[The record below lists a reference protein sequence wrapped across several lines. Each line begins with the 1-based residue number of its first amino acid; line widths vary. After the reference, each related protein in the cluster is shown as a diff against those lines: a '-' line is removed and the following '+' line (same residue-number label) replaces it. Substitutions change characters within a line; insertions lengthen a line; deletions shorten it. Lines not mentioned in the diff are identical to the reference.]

1 MPPSLDHSHTED
13 TSAFLSLH
21 WQLAHDLVPHR
32 RGTLPA
38 EADLVFAEQ
47 SLPLCCRRGTPPP
60 PPWQPAGQPRPKPR
74 SKPAIITIPSH
85 CQHTDHPCYQ
95 PESALSGAGGF
106 CHNQWVT
113 DCDKV
118 TGSKTKEPGQLL
130 CKREKAAALPPSWSL
145 LHLRLQNCSF
155 LGPAAAAPLSTGCWQ
170 LLLRRALA
178 QQILRS
184 RSSGGGAQTRETAA
198 EFHWALVAHRAG

>member
-21 WQLAHDLVPHR
+21 WLLDHDLVPHR

-47 SLPLCCRRGTPPP
+47 SLPLCCRRGTSPP

-95 PESALSGAGGF
+95 PESAPVVF
-106 CHNQWVT
+106 VT
-113 DCDKV
+113 IN
-118 TGSKTKEPGQLL
+118 GSQTATRSLDQKLPPRSQLL
-130 CKREKAAALPPSWSL
+130 CKRVQAAALPPSWSL

-184 RSSGGGAQTRETAA
+184 RSSSSGGGAQTRETAA
-198 EFHWALVAHRAG
+198 EFHWALVAP

>member
-1 MPPSLDHSHTED
+1 MPPSLGHSHTED

-21 WQLAHDLVPHR
+21 WQLDHDLVPHR

-95 PESALSGAGGF
+95 PESGAGGF

-118 TGSKTKEPGQLL
+118 TLDQKLPPRSQLL

-145 LHLRLQNCSF
+145 LHLDCKTAPFWGLLLLLPSPRAAGNCCCGALSRSRSF
-155 LGPAAAAPLSTGCWQ
+155 AAEAAAAAAELKPARQQQSSTGRW
-170 LLLRRALA
+170 LP
-178 QQILRS
+178 
-184 RSSGGGAQTRETAA
+184 
-198 EFHWALVAHRAG
+198 HRAG